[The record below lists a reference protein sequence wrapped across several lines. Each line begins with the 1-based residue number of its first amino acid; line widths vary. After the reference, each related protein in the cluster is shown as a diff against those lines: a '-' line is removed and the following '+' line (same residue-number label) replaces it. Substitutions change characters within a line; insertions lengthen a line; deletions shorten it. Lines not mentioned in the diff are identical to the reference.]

1 MAHHWNV
8 PLNWNCVLD
17 WVESIHIDKQT
28 NHWQGTPELEF
39 GIGLVQLHTHR
50 KTSRARGH
58 HYQGTL
64 DLAYYI
70 QIEN

>member
-1 MAHHWNV
+1 M
-8 PLNWNCVLD
+8 D
-17 WVESIHIDKQT
+17 WVESKHIDKQT
-28 NHWQGTPELEF
+28 KAITGKVPPELEF

-64 DLAYYI
+64 DLANYI
-70 QIEN
+70 HIEN